1 MAKDDIIRTADI
13 CDAHPDA
20 YQVCEIAF
28 NDYAG
33 RNHFHGRVTKFA
45 THEDNKGIRDI
56 LAQGGPKG
64 GKGRVL
70 VVDGR
75 GSRRRALCGGNI
87 AAEAAKHGWAG
98 LVFNGCIRDSH
109 EFAGLDIGVKAVGST
124 PQRPRHDGIG
134 KTGVTLNFGGIA
146 IRDGDYL
153 YADADGVIVAAK
165 PLHK

>member
-1 MAKDDIIRTADI
+1 MADDDIIRTADI

-33 RNHFHGRVTKFA
+33 RNHFHGRVTTFA
-45 THEDNKGIRDI
+45 TYEDNDGLRKI
-56 LAQGGPKG
+56 LAEG

-134 KTGVTLNFGGIA
+134 KAGVTLNFGGIA